1 MKGGDEKKGDADKG
15 GSFLSS
21 LGKIRRGGTSQ
32 EAKPAPSLPPKPVA
46 PPSSPP
52 SSQIMEMKAHI
63 EDLERKLREKENNR
77 DAAAPSRFE
86 AFFQAKT
93 AELERKLYEVQ
104 EKALSATLE
113 LKSREEAQH
122 KATKEA
128 EDLFKTIKDNQR
140 SGEHDRWIGERL
152 EKLEALCGELKAG
165 SSRREEDLDRL
176 KKEVSSLPA
185 ELDAT
190 VRLNKLEA
198 MCGDLKTEALRRDAE
213 GGRLKEKLADLP
225 VELNGRMADKSRDFE
240 IMLVKL
246 EQKLEM
252 ELESRLNSLS
262 RKMIPLESGIEGVVK
277 LEKSAKESAA
287 IVKAGADSFKVFFDN
302 LEMFKTEFKS
312 FREIFTTLA
321 SRVAFLEDHI
331 SNIVHSSGESDVSIH
346 KMADTVRSL
355 AVGLEEA
362 VWKINSLSGKAD
374 RNFYELRDKVS
385 ELEVESRRK
394 DQRGR

>member
-1 MKGGDEKKGDADKG
+1 MKGGDETKGDADKG

-32 EAKPAPSLPPKPVA
+32 GAKPAPSLPSKPVP
-46 PPSSPP
+46 PPSAPP

-63 EDLERKLREKENNR
+63 EELERKLREKEDNKA
-77 DAAAPSRFE
+77 AAAPSRFE

-152 EKLEALCGELKAG
+152 DKLEALCGELKAG

-190 VRLNKLEA
+190 GRLNKLDA
-198 MCGDLKTEALRRDAE
+198 ICGDLKTEALRRDVE
-213 GGRLKEKLADLP
+213 DGRLKEKLADLP

-262 RKMIPLESGIEGVVK
+262 RKMVPLESGIEGVAR

-287 IVKAGADSFKVFFDN
+287 IVKAGADSFKAFFDN
-302 LEMFKTEFKS
+302 LEMFKAEFKS
-312 FREIFTTLA
+312 FREIFTALS
-321 SRVAFLEDHI
+321 SRVAFLENHI
-331 SNIVHSSGESDVSIH
+331 SNLAHSSGENDVSTH

-355 AVGLEEA
+355 AAGLEEA
-362 VWKINSLSGKAD
+362 VWKINSLSAKAD